1 MYFINVKM
9 KKPSLCYC
17 FTWIIF
23 IELNFTVVFLVIRKT
38 WEDQFDIH
46 IWTMNSQ
53 YNQKPLYVAIFYFFI
68 KTIPKI
74 LLAKFKDF

>member
-38 WEDQFDIH
+38 WEDRFAGKMCV
-46 IWTMNSQ
+46 WE
-53 YNQKPLYVAIFYFFI
+53 
-68 KTIPKI
+68 I
-74 LLAKFKDF
+74 LQDRGDPNNGGLISIYGL